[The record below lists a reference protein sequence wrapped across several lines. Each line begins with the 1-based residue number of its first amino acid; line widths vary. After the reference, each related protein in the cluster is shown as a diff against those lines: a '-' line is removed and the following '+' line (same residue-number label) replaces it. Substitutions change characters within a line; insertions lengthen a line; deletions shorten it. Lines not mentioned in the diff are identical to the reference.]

1 LITVKENQKP
11 VDYYKKLKNLWF
23 WLSQPLVEIVS
34 GILKD
39 TIPFRPLIAWGIMF
53 DIFILTK
60 WDERLFGLA
69 KAAWLY
75 PTNPVA
81 YTIYCVFGVT
91 FGFWLWG
98 VVQTKKRISTISRLT
113 DAFSESGLKSPMG
126 KLPNFIFDKPVDELV
141 RKMRV
146 TNAFMPKAKFEEAKD
161 RIESALQIY
170 IDDISESRS
179 SGTIDFLYSHY
190 EISKFVEFKN
200 MSSVGTDQFF
210 IGQTRARPIY
220 GSLKETPHLLIGGQ
234 TGGGKSTFLRQLI
247 TTLYSVNRDYKF
259 LLIDMK
265 GGLEFQIF
273 EKRKRV
279 QMISN
284 AESAKTHF
292 DRLDEILQK
301 RFEILKLNNC
311 KDIEEFQ
318 RKPKADV
325 KLPKDHSLE
334 NLDLSR
340 QIVVI
345 DEAAELFLSSGK
357 VKVGQ
362 VQELNRVAIRL
373 AAQGRAV
380 GIHLIIATQKPDAK
394 AVSTQI
400 KANLTG
406 IISFPMATLGASFSI
421 LGTGRAKE
429 LPAISGRAVWKSG
442 LDQFEVQTPFL
453 STDETKVILDKISPP
468 EFVNEKQ

>member
-11 VDYYKKLKNLWF
+11 VDYYKKIKNLWF
-23 WLSQPLVEIVS
+23 WFSQPLVEIVS

-39 TIPFRPLIAWGIMF
+39 TIPYRPLIAWGILF

-60 WDERLFGLA
+60 WDEKLFGLA

-190 EISKFVEFKN
+190 EISKFVEFKD
-200 MSSVGTDQFF
+200 MSSVGNDQFF

-247 TTLYSVNRDYKF
+247 TTLYSKNSDYKF
-259 LLIDMK
+259 SLIDMK

-273 EKRKRV
+273 ENRKRMEV
-279 QMISN
+279 ISN
-284 AESAKTHF
+284 SKDTLELFKS
-292 DRLDEILQK
+292 LDLLLK
-301 RFEILKLNNC
+301 DRFEILKMNNC
-311 KDIEEFQ
+311 KDTEEFNK
-318 RKPKADV
+318 KPKEEI
-325 KLPKDHSLE
+325 KLRRDEKIE
-334 NLDLSR
+334 NLDLAR
-340 QIVVI
+340 RVVI
-345 DEAAELFLSSGK
+345 VDEAAELFLADGK
-357 VKVGQ
+357 VKIEQ
-362 VQELNRVAIRL
+362 SQELTRIAIRL

-394 AVSTQI
+394 AISTQI

-406 IISFPMATLGASFSI
+406 ILSFPMATLGSSFSI
-421 LGTGRAKE
+421 LGTARAKE

-453 STDETKVILDKISPP
+453 STEETKIILDKISPLENIP
-468 EFVNEKQ
+468 